1 MRSLIRAFASRLNVL
16 WVLSYCPN
24 NIWSFSAWNKASHA
38 CLSLHISKCKHC
50 WKSHVSVHF
59 FSSIFCLSGP
69 MLTVRL
75 YFILSSWHNRILV
88 LLMLNSLPPIVLC
101 CQIAF
106 AKGLNPDQVRKNVW
120 PDLDAIYL
128 TQMIFEKEF
137 FFLKKQCRVPTEIQ
151 KHNSMIFPWFSM
163 INNVI
168 SMTF

>member
-1 MRSLIRAFASRLNVL
+1 MCDQQSLRPACTYAQSDQSLCKSLECSMSVKL
-16 WVLSYCPN
+16 LSEQHLEFL
-24 NIWSFSAWNKASHA
+24 SLKGGFT
-38 CLSLHISKCKHC
+38 CLSESTYIKMQTLLEITCRCS
-50 WKSHVSVHF
+50 F
-59 FSSIFCLSGP
+59 FSSSIFCLSGP

-137 FFLKKQCRVPTEIQ
+137 FFFLKKQ
-151 KHNSMIFPWFSM
+151 
-163 INNVI
+163 
-168 SMTF
+168 

>member
-1 MRSLIRAFASRLNVL
+1 MCDQQSLRPACTYAQSDQSLCKSLECSMSVKL
-16 WVLSYCPN
+16 LSEQHLEFL
-24 NIWSFSAWNKASHA
+24 SLKGGFT
-38 CLSLHISKCKHC
+38 CLSESTHIKMQTLLEITSLFI
-50 WKSHVSVHF
+50 F

-69 MLTVRL
+69 MLTVRF
-75 YFILSSWHNRILV
+75 YFILSSWHNRVLV

-137 FFLKKQCRVPTEIQ
+137 FFWKSSDKKHE
-151 KHNSMIFPWFSM
+151 H
-163 INNVI
+163 I
-168 SMTF
+168 SRGQS

>member
-1 MRSLIRAFASRLNVL
+1 MCDQQSLRPACTYAQSDQSLCKSLECSMSVKL
-16 WVLSYCPN
+16 LSEQQLEFL
-24 NIWSFSAWNKASHA
+24 SLKGGFR
-38 CLSLHISKCKHC
+38 CLSESTHIKMQTLLEITSLFI
-50 WKSHVSVHF
+50 F
-59 FSSIFCLSGP
+59 FSSIFRLSGP

-88 LLMLNSLPPIVLC
+88 LLMLNSSPPIVLC

-137 FFLKKQCRVPTEIQ
+137 FF
-151 KHNSMIFPWFSM
+151 
-163 INNVI
+163 
-168 SMTF
+168 

>member
-1 MRSLIRAFASRLNVL
+1 MSLFI
-16 WVLSYCPN
+16 
-24 NIWSFSAWNKASHA
+24 
-38 CLSLHISKCKHC
+38 
-50 WKSHVSVHF
+50 F

-137 FFLKKQCRVPTEIQ
+137 FFLKKQ
-151 KHNSMIFPWFSM
+151 
-163 INNVI
+163 
-168 SMTF
+168 

>member
-1 MRSLIRAFASRLNVL
+1 MCDQQSLRPACTYAQSDQSLCKSLECSMSVKL
-16 WVLSYCPN
+16 LSEQHLEFL
-24 NIWSFSAWNKASHA
+24 SLKGGFT
-38 CLSLHISKCKHC
+38 CLSESTHIKMQTLLEITSLFI
-50 WKSHVSVHF
+50 F

-69 MLTVRL
+69 MLTVRF
-75 YFILSSWHNRILV
+75 YFILSSWHNRVLV

-137 FFLKKQCRVPTEIQ
+137 FF
-151 KHNSMIFPWFSM
+151 
-163 INNVI
+163 
-168 SMTF
+168 